1 MVTRELRDSIH
12 HLQNAEQELEEESVL
27 DVVDEFILLQIKET
41 KDSLESLLRSF
52 PEVFRNNY

>member
-12 HLQNAEQELEEESVL
+12 HLQNAEQELEEEAVL